1 MKQIGKSCTVIA
13 VLVCAAV
20 LLVPM
25 AEAQESAAG
34 TAPGQGI
41 SGNGGM
47 NLMSN
52 SPSGNLGTSNG
63 PGGQDTGNRGNR
75 GMDGNSGGDGMS
87 HSPPSDG
94 QNPGQEM
101 GTGNMTG
108 HVLPSGGF
116 KNATSQRNGPGSGNM
131 SRQGPPSEG
140 FGNATAPGS
149 LLGETQGFGNM
160 TPHERPVGEFGNVTA
175 RGDAQGMGNM
185 TFHAPPAGDFGNS
198 TVAGNGPGAWQGS
211 GNVTHPQSGN
221 NENPTG
227 QKSATAG
234 NEDIIAQIK
243 ALLSK
248 LF

>member
-1 MKQIGKSCTVIA
+1 MKQIGNSFTVIA

-25 AEAQESAAG
+25 AQAQESAAG
-34 TAPGQGI
+34 SAPGQGV

-47 NLMSN
+47 NPMSN
-52 SPSGNLGTSNG
+52 PPSGNSGTLNG
-63 PGGQDTGNRGNR
+63 PGGQDTGNHGNS
-75 GMDGNSGGDGMS
+75 GMDGNSGGDGTS
-87 HSPPSDG
+87 RAPPSDG
-94 QNPGQEM
+94 QNPGEEL

-108 HVLPSGGF
+108 HVPPSGGF
-116 KNATSQRNGPGSGNM
+116 GNATSQRNGPGFGNM

-140 FGNATAPGS
+140 FGNETAPGTMP
-149 LLGETQGFGNM
+149 GETQGFGNM
-160 TPHERPVGEFGNVTA
+160 TSPERPAGEFSNVTS

-198 TVAGNGPGAWQGS
+198 TAAGDGPGALQGS
-211 GNVTHPQSGN
+211 GNITHPQPGN
-221 NENPTG
+221 NENPAG
-227 QKSATAG
+227 QKSVTAG